1 MKLFTWCLAALVVLQ
16 SFNCSNSVSDG
27 NPAVVDSLPKFS
39 SYIRD
44 SLATV
49 DSLEIHFYIPVNA
62 HAEVTTARPLKG
74 DSSVI
79 FVCAAAFTRL
89 DNGLIDGL
97 FIENGIVIVR
107 NVNRTLGGGI
117 IISSSTS
124 KHVPEILGTEM
135 GARLDSAFVDS
146 MVNIGASFFQQIQ
159 MVRDG
164 QSLVFRK
171 DVSRFQRRA
180 ICIWHGQPVIIESTL
195 PCTLQKFA
203 DVMKNCGIQ
212 NALYLDM
219 GSWDEGWFRDEN
231 FELHTIGQMRN
242 QTKKQSNW
250 LKFVAG

>member
-1 MKLFTWCLAALVVLQ
+1 MQ
-16 SFNCSNSVSDG
+16 SFNCSNSVSGG
-27 NPAVVDSLPKFS
+27 NSPAVDSLLKS
-39 SYIRD
+39 DSYIRD
-44 SLATV
+44 SVATV

-62 HAEVTTARPLKG
+62 HAEVTTTRPLKV

-89 DNGLIDGL
+89 DNLQIDGL
-97 FIENGIVIVR
+97 FIENGKVISR
-107 NVNRTLGGGI
+107 NVNQTLGGGI
-117 IISSSTS
+117 IVPSTGS
-124 KHVPEILGTEM
+124 KQVPVIFGTEM
-135 GARLDSAFVDS
+135 GAKLDTAFVDS
-146 MVNIGASFFQQIQ
+146 MARIGSSFFQQIQ

-171 DVSRFQRRA
+171 DISRFQRRA
-180 ICIWHGQPVIIESTL
+180 ICIWHEQPVIIESKL

-203 DVMKNCGIQ
+203 DVMKNCGVQ

-231 FELHTIGQMRN
+231 FSLYTIGLMRN

-250 LKFVAG
+250 LKFVAQ